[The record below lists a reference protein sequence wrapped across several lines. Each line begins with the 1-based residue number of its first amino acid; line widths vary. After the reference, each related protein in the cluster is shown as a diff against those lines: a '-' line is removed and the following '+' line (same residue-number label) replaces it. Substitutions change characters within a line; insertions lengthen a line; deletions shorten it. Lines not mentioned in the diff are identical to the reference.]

1 MGSHFSVNER
11 RSMDQ
16 AYSAYML
23 DPSHGWIATHRL
35 PLHSAIF
42 HCKEHRRRTQDI
54 PVAIVP
60 DMHDPTPYLEL
71 AEEFA

>member
-1 MGSHFSVNER
+1 
-11 RSMDQ
+11 
-16 AYSAYML
+16 ML

-42 HCKEHRRRTQDI
+42 HCKEHRRRTHDI

-60 DMHDPTPYLEL
+60 DMHDPAPYLEL
-71 AEEFA
+71 AESFA